1 MKSLND
7 LMQNLDKNNNPN
19 EVLPM
24 LLLMMS
30 TQKDDTFDA
39 LTNLATLLD
48 GETLINVL
56 TIFEGVTIT
65 FPSVKDYRITMLA
78 LMVVYEKH
86 LLDKSYSNVLDSVDK
101 EEFDEVMA
109 MYNTLIK
116 DRNFM
121 FTIKELAQQ

>member
-86 LLDKSYSNVLDSVDK
+86 LLDKAY
-101 EEFDEVMA
+101 
-109 MYNTLIK
+109 
-116 DRNFM
+116 
-121 FTIKELAQQ
+121 

>member
-65 FPSVKDYRITMLA
+65 FPSVKVKMQT
-78 LMVVYEKH
+78 
-86 LLDKSYSNVLDSVDK
+86 
-101 EEFDEVMA
+101 
-109 MYNTLIK
+109 
-116 DRNFM
+116 
-121 FTIKELAQQ
+121 

>member
-65 FPSVKDYRITMLA
+65 FPSVKVKMQTW
-78 LMVVYEKH
+78 
-86 LLDKSYSNVLDSVDK
+86 
-101 EEFDEVMA
+101 
-109 MYNTLIK
+109 
-116 DRNFM
+116 
-121 FTIKELAQQ
+121 